1 MSTLRL
7 SKQSEDDDRS
17 SVKEGSSTETGLGWS
32 VSLQHEDSS
41 PDTGVCK
48 GTEFFPED
56 PTDNSWNISTCQVR
70 LTYLMG
76 F

>member
-7 SKQSEDDDRS
+7 SKQSEHDDRS

-32 VSLQHEDSS
+32 ASLQHEDSS

-48 GTEFFPED
+48 GTKFSAED
-56 PTDNSWNISTCQVR
+56 PTDTSWNISNVKQD
-70 LTYLMG
+70 ME